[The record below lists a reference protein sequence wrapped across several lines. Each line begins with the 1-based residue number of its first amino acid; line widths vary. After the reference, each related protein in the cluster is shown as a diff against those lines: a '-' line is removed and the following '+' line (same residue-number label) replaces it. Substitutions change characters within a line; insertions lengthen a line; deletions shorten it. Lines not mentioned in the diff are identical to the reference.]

1 VFSSLF
7 FCFHIGLLKILSKM
21 GISLLASYHGAQ
33 IFEALGLGGDLVEG
47 TGAPLL
53 GTPSRVGG
61 LDTAD
66 VGRELLVFYDRAF
79 PDTTSTSA
87 TAEDASNIED
97 TAPNTDKGSS
107 SLQRLADDG
116 FVKPKG
122 SKEHHS
128 NSPQLAKVLHK
139 VFHALVCLFV
149 LACAHVEVQEGL
161 EGRSWFLGRYRKEKN
176 TARTDSMHTYALI
189 TYIFFRSIVLNV

>member
-1 VFSSLF
+1 
-7 FCFHIGLLKILSKM
+7 M

-47 TGAPLL
+47 VGAPLL

-79 PDTTSTSA
+79 PADSTSA
-87 TAEDASNIED
+87 STADENTEENADAKHTEEASV
-97 TAPNTDKGSS
+97 SS
-107 SLQRLADDG
+107 SAPLQRLADDG

-139 VFHALVCLFV
+139 VRLCVTPFFV
-149 LACAHVEVQEGL
+149 
-161 EGRSWFLGRYRKEKN
+161 
-176 TARTDSMHTYALI
+176 
-189 TYIFFRSIVLNV
+189 